1 MKKNAEPTI
10 TSTPAYWKARL
21 LADAGKGYWAYTQS
35 ISLTELHFQCEKLLK
50 PKQEVSLTVQAMDRG
65 VKHPMKI
72 SGQVLS
78 CVLLSCG
85 TLYGIDLQITN
96 LGPEDRQFISRYIAD
111 RNITRLSYNNY

>member
-1 MKKNAEPTI
+1 MKKNTEPAI

-21 LADAGKGYWAYTQS
+21 LTDSGKGYWAYTQS

-50 PKQEVSLTVQAMDRG
+50 PKLGATLDIQAMDRG
-65 VKHPMKI
+65 LKHPMKI

-85 TLYGIDLQITN
+85 TLYGIDLQIST
-96 LGPEDRQFISRYIAD
+96 LSPDDKQFITRYIAD
-111 RNITRLSYNNY
+111 RHVTRLSYNSY